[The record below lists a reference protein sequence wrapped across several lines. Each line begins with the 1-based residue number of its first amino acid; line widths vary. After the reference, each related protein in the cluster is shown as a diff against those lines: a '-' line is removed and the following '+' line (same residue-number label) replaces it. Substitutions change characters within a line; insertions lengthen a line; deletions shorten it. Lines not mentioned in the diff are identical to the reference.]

1 MNQINPEHTP
11 QTENQ
16 RNIPTIQTEV
26 AQIAMFPEIT
36 ETAGFQ
42 EILSEI
48 PVRVDKASELLA
60 NYRKDPVKFVNDIDE
75 DDFDNMLDDMKSV
88 TTFVRDINRSKTE
101 INKFFNQAKS
111 YVLGTIDQ
119 RLTSA
124 RYDELQAAEADIKQL
139 KKDVE
144 ADRREMRWNEIKA
157 TFNANIER
165 YPILFEFAPELT
177 DFSKFKLLN
186 AKLISGAKTRKV
198 KESDHAVVND
208 TVYRWV
214 TGIELIRENEWNLS
228 PQDQNTLLTLFK
240 QNPSIEIVRE
250 QGRQLKLNAE
260 AKERARIAEEER
272 RREAEEKAKIET
284 ARREAEMA
292 RIQEQE
298 RVAREKRDAE
308 AVERA
313 RREAIELEEL
323 RKQQEAEE
331 RRKQIEY
338 ATFGEQY
345 QTIFKESF
353 PKFMAYL
360 FNNPAYHNVHSSPKT
375 KAAVIYDIMRQIERP
390 DSVVSQE
397 TNKDPQKTL
406 DLVRYVL
413 DA

>member
-48 PVRVDKASELLA
+48 PVRVDKASALLA
-60 NYRKDPVKFVNDIDE
+60 EYRKDPEKFVNDIDE
-75 DDFDNMLDDMKSV
+75 AEFDNMLDDMKSV

-240 QNPSIEIVRE
+240 QNPSIETVRE

-260 AKERARIAEEER
+260 ARERARIAEEER
-272 RREAEEKAKIET
+272 RREAEEKAKIE
-284 ARREAEMA
+284 AAKREAEMA

-298 RVAREKRDAE
+298 RMAREKRDAE

-313 RREAIELEEL
+313 RKEAIELEER